1 MACGHRKVECCVNTS
16 RTYFRRAA
24 EAAVF
29 SLLPSLRHL
38 QGNEFIRDV
47 FELGPPMLVDS
58 ATMKAMKISRF
69 ERVSVG
75 TKRSR
80 PRPTAP
86 ASNRLVFALPAS
98 SQLGCVQ
105 GPDQGQ
111 EQVQGQEGG
120 CGRILTSSFVFVKLP
135 FLTRP
140 PAHRIDIVP
149 PPSRPSSL
157 RPEMLFPCVVL
168 LTVTGGQSMT

>member
-1 MACGHRKVECCVNTS
+1 MWPAQMECCVNTS
-16 RTYFRRAA
+16 SRSS
-24 EAAVF
+24 VF
-29 SLLPSLRHL
+29 SLLPSLRLL

-75 TKRSR
+75 AKRSR
-80 PRPTAP
+80 PQPTAP
-86 ASNRLVFALPAS
+86 ASNRLILALPAS

-120 CGRILTSSFVFVKLP
+120 RRRILTSSLFVVKLP
-135 FLTRP
+135 FLIRP
-140 PAHRIDIVP
+140 PARRIDIVP

-168 LTVTGGQSMT
+168 LTVTGSERPLNGPGGQSMT